1 MRFKSLG
8 APIWVII
15 KSLMSSTGNGLRA
28 RARTGGLLLILLVAG
43 LTLPSA
49 AAAQQAPLDE
59 TALVDQYKETIPTAS
74 GPKLSGGDGSS
85 GGGSSGGGTPLTP
98 AVATELRQSVG
109 EEEAKRLEDV
119 ATSPRYGA
127 PLGTPD
133 EGGIGAESGA
143 PGAVSA
149 AVTALAGEGG
159 GSLLPLLLAIVF
171 ATGALAGAAV
181 YRRRR
186 RPII

>member
-1 MRFKSLG
+1 
-8 APIWVII
+8 
-15 KSLMSSTGNGLRA
+15 
-28 RARTGGLLLILLVAG
+28 LLILLVAG

-49 AAAQQAPLDE
+49 APAQQAPLDE

-74 GPKLSGGDGSS
+74 GPKFSGGGPS

-133 EGGIGAESGA
+133 EGGLAAGNGA

-171 ATGALAGAAV
+171 ATGALTGAAV

-186 RPII
+186 RPIV